1 MTDIFM
7 FLFIIDRCMC
17 IYTFTLLNL
26 IKTFKSLLYTS
37 WEKEQLK
44 AIYHLNRRYTI
55 RFEKFRVQKMHFL
68 EIRKVFKKILGL
80 LELCMVSE
88 GLSNNVFV
96 VVEFVQ
102 WIWVFPSHYFWLSYF
117 FFIFFCTFIVHSW
130 FNISYVF
137 DQNRKFLPLLN
148 NYIWNGNYGI
158 ISFNLYEGSGI
169 SLSLTLII
177 INFFYV
183 MGIIIDKRFKS
194 PVLNVFFLGI

>member
-1 MTDIFM
+1 M
-7 FLFIIDRCMC
+7 
-17 IYTFTLLNL
+17 
-26 IKTFKSLLYTS
+26 LYTS

-88 GLSNNVFV
+88 GLSNHVFV

-117 FFIFFCTFIVHSW
+117 FFIFFCTNIVHSW

-148 NYIWNGNYGI
+148 NYIWNGNYGN

-169 SLSLTLII
+169 SWSLTLII

-183 MGIIIDKRFKS
+183 TGIIIDKRFKS